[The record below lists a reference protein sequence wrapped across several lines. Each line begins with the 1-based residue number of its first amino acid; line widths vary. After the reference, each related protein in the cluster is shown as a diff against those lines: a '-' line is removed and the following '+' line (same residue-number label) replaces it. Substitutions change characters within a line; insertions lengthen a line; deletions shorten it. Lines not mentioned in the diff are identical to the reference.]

1 MSAPSLSHPEAPDFR
16 SASDRPRKTRAP
28 RISPVLPP
36 EDDDVDGE
44 PRPVVLLAE
53 DHEDSRDA
61 LRTLLD
67 AFGYRVVEATN
78 GREAVDR
85 ALAETPDIILMD
97 MMMPRVDGLQ
107 ATREIREV
115 PALREVPI
123 IALTAMEGARD
134 RVMDAGCDDL
144 VPKPIDVRSFL
155 AKVREWLESGRPAA

>member
-1 MSAPSLSHPEAPDFR
+1 MAAPSLSRPEAPDVR
-16 SASDRPRKTRAP
+16 IASERPRKTRAP
-28 RISPVLPP
+28 RLSPVQPTSG
-36 EDDDVDGE
+36 DDVDGE

-107 ATREIREV
+107 ATREIRAV
-115 PALREVPI
+115 PELRTVPI

-134 RVMDAGCDDL
+134 RVLDAGCDDL

-155 AKVREWLESGRPAA
+155 TKVGEWLESGRKVA

>member
-1 MSAPSLSHPEAPDFR
+1 MAAPSLSHAEAPDVR
-16 SASDRPRKTRAP
+16 AASDRPRKTRVP
-28 RISPVLPP
+28 RLSHVQPP
-36 EDDDVDGE
+36 EEGAEGDM
-44 PRPVVLLAE
+44 RPVVLLAE

-85 ALAETPDIILMD
+85 ALAETPDLILMD

-115 PALREVPI
+115 PALRGVPI

-134 RVMDAGCDDL
+134 RVLAAGCDDL
-144 VPKPIDVRSFL
+144 VAKPIDVRSFL
-155 AKVREWLESGRPAA
+155 GKMREWLESGRPSA

>member
-16 SASDRPRKTRAP
+16 SASDRPRKTRVP
-28 RISPVLPP
+28 RISPVQPP
-36 EDDDVDGE
+36 EGDDVDGE

-78 GREAVDR
+78 GREAVER

-155 AKVREWLESGRPAA
+155 AKVREWLESGRHVA